1 MRNGGNSNLKNYFA
15 RYKIASDSPIEY
27 KFKTK
32 ASQYYRDK
40 VNNNVFCY
48 YKKIN
53 FSLKL

>member
-15 RYKIASDSPIEY
+15 RYQIALDSPLEY

-40 VNNNVFCY
+40 V
-48 YKKIN
+48 KQ
-53 FSLKL
+53 